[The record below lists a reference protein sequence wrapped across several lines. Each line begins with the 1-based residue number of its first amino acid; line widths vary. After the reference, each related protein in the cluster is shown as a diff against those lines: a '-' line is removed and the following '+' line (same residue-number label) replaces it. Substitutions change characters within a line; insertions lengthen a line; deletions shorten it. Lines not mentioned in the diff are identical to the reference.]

1 MPSRTSTYNILN
13 TNVPPVVKGRGSI
26 LALTPLGDVP
36 LGRHADEPLAPIS
49 IRSMRQYRTTGHGT
63 GSRKSNYAGEARK
76 IFSNSVIETGVL
88 RVAGWRVC
96 SYVSWG
102 SV

>member
-1 MPSRTSTYNILN
+1 M
-13 TNVPPVVKGRGSI
+13 
-26 LALTPLGDVP
+26 LALTPIGDVP
-36 LGRHADEPLAPIS
+36 SGRHADEPLAPMS

-63 GSRKSNYAGEARK
+63 SSGKSNYAGEARK
-76 IFSNSVIETGVL
+76 IFSNSVIEIGVL
-88 RVAGWRVC
+88 RVTGWRVY